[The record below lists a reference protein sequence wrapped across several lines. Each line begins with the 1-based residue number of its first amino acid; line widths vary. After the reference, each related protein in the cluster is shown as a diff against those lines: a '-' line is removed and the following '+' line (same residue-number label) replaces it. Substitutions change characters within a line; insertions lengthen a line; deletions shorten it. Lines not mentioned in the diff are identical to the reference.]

1 MRSGVRVP
9 LPPLTISGL
18 RGVGGCSRTG
28 PAACSARRRRAPAP
42 RRRVPT
48 PTPAVGWRLSR
59 PRRRIAR
66 VCRSPGPPGAER
78 MADRPWYIGTMT
90 RHRQGRRTLPAAA
103 YGGLIARAALGGGLA
118 LGLGGCDSGALDRA
132 ASSGSLFGLIDT
144 TTPAEAAAMSI
155 DLFDPDKR
163 ARGTNLLA
171 NAPFGGEDVYLRT
184 YAAKLGDEGLPPD
197 PDEGVRAV
205 AARALGL
212 HGGPQHVP
220 LVLPLLAEPDR
231 RVRLEGVRALQ
242 RLHSELAVSPLIG
255 LTVPERQAGDQT
267 TGEAEPD
274 IRAEACTALGQYRQP
289 RVFQALVA
297 ALLDEQLVVQR
308 AAQRSLET
316 LTGQGLGD
324 EPGPWVRWS
333 ERVGAAGVFAG
344 AREYQYPYF
353 RRDLYVWEYI
363 PLVPQPPNEE
373 GGRPAGLRPDAG
385 TAPGEIQSGN
395 VASGGAGG

>member
-1 MRSGVRVP
+1 
-9 LPPLTISGL
+9 
-18 RGVGGCSRTG
+18 
-28 PAACSARRRRAPAP
+28 
-42 RRRVPT
+42 
-48 PTPAVGWRLSR
+48 
-59 PRRRIAR
+59 
-66 VCRSPGPPGAER
+66 
-78 MADRPWYIGTMT
+78 
-90 RHRQGRRTLPAAA
+90 
-103 YGGLIARAALGGGLA
+103 
-118 LGLGGCDSGALDRA
+118 
-132 ASSGSLFGLIDT
+132 
-144 TTPAEAAAMSI
+144 MSI

-197 PDEGVRAV
+197 PDQGVRAV

-220 LVLPLLAEPDR
+220 LVLPLLSEPDR

-242 RLHSELAVSPLIG
+242 RLHSELAVSPLIV
-255 LTVPERQAGDQT
+255 LTVPERQAGGPAGGPAGGQT
-267 TGEAEPD
+267 VGEPEAD

-316 LTGQGLGD
+316 LTGQELGD

-333 ERVGAAGVFAG
+333 ERVGTGGVFAG
-344 AREYQYPYF
+344 AREYEYPYF
-353 RRDLYVWEYI
+353 QRDLYLWEYI
-363 PLVPQPPNEE
+363 PLVPPPPNEE
-373 GGRPAGLRPDAG
+373 PGRPAGLRPDAG
-385 TAPGEIQSGN
+385 AGAGG
-395 VASGGAGG
+395 SGGAAGGGGVGGVAAGSGGG